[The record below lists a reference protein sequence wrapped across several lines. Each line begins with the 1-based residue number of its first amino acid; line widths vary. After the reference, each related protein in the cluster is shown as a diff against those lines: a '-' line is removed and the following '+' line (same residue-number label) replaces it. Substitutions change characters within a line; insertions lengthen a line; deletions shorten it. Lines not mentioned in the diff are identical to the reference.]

1 MSYNS
6 KRTGAEVETLLNK
19 AETAL
24 QSVPSEYVTEG
35 VLNEGLEGKVDKVSG
50 KQLSTED
57 FTAED
62 KQKLDGLS
70 NYDDTEIKANLEQA
84 GKLAYDAFMVA
95 SRNEQN
101 KVDKIEGKGLSTE
114 DFTTTE
120 KQKLEGLSNYDD
132 AEIRASIEEMRTI
145 IGSHSKE
152 IKFFCI
158 ESVTVKVGGI
168 EYNCEANQ
176 IATVFVGDEEFEI
189 IPTSAKSI
197 KSLLNY
203 PIPLTWFDWLEGVDV
218 FENIIFDMNTLEM
231 SQKWTQY
238 HQGDYH
244 VQKAQYSNCIFWSD
258 KPYTHSPFEERTNY
272 TLYYTSQLPLCY
284 AINPANTYKPF
295 YFAYGVQ
302 NDPNWRNPD
311 YINSFASLASGAPQT
326 FSYYGAKA
334 IGIYNYD
341 VDVIKLCKDARGL
354 MYDSSAI
361 EHAGIF
367 DASNTTNFGAKKGSW
382 QDAFGKC
389 YSLTDLFIK
398 NLKASI
404 NVSWSPI
411 NNRSIEYI
419 VNNAINTSKITISLS
434 PYTWYRL
441 TDEIR
446 TAASSKNIALELITT
461 NYVDDSRWATKQ
473 DTIADLETIREG
485 AAKGATALQ
494 SYTEQYKGTVTGI
507 KVNGSTHNPSNG
519 VVDLGTISADES
531 LRIHFEPN
539 FDLGI
544 GQPIDVTSLV
554 QQSMGITPAELY
566 EEVVTNEKKTALFIH
581 ELMGGEL
588 QEISR
593 VTDPTYG
600 TVGLSYLSTLEGL
613 PSPLQLI
620 ISTTQCQL
628 VIVDMLAGYNSVV
641 APLTEMVEG
650 KQEQLVSGT
659 NIKTIN
665 GESILGS
672 GNIEVSYD
680 DPELKV
686 VNHESSD
693 TNVELTPY
701 VTHKWGTI
709 SSLTLTF
716 SESTESEYNVVF
728 EANDA
733 DFVLSIPQNIRWANS
748 QIPQFEAKKQYEIN
762 IKGERA
768 LYAVFDAPYI
778 EGTFLEYIENDG
790 VDYILT
796 DIYITKSMSGMRCKS
811 MILTTP
817 SSNVALAGTR
827 NTASGTDTA
836 PFIMWY
842 LTSGRYLYWNGVRIS
857 GFGSFEPNVAY
868 TDEHSGDAISLD
880 CSYPIAIFGVNNQG
894 RVQSGSAF
902 RLYYLELLDSNGNT
916 IVNLCPFKRTYDNA
930 IGLLDKVSGTF
941 YPSNNGNL
949 IGG

>member
-35 VLNEGLEGKVDKVSG
+35 VLNEGLEGKVDKVNG

-57 FTAED
+57 FTAND

-70 NYDDTEIKANLEQA
+70 NYDDTDIK
-84 GKLAYDAFMVA
+84 
-95 SRNEQN
+95 
-101 KVDKIEGKGLSTE
+101 
-114 DFTTTE
+114 
-120 KQKLEGLSNYDD
+120 
-132 AEIRASIEEMRTI
+132 ASIEEMRTI

-158 ESVTVKVGGI
+158 EPVTVKVGGI
-168 EYNCEANQ
+168 EYTCEANQ

-284 AINPANTYKPF
+284 ATNPANTYKPF

-341 VDVIKLCKDARGL
+341 VDVITLCKDARGL

-367 DASNTTNFGAKKGSW
+367 DAINTTNFGAKKGSW

-494 SYTEQYKGTVTGI
+494 RIDYPQLEDNLIDSGFYHSPDGMLYRSDMEDAV
-507 KVNGSTHNPSNG
+507 
-519 VVDLGTISADES
+519 LES
-531 LRIHFEPN
+531 LNKADSALQSENDPIFSASPAASITTEKMQEWDAKQ
-539 FDLGI
+539 DLI
-544 GQPIDVTSLV
+544 ADIDTIRS
-554 QQSMGITPAELY
+554 GAE
-566 EEVVTNEKKTALFIH
+566 KGATAL
-581 ELMGGEL
+581 
-588 QEISR
+588 QEHQS
-593 VTDPTYG
+593 
-600 TVGLSYLSTLEGL
+600 
-613 PSPLQLI
+613 
-620 ISTTQCQL
+620 
-628 VIVDMLAGYNSVV
+628 LAGYATEIFVNS
-641 APLTEMVEG
+641 AIAEAI
-650 KQEQLVSGT
+650 T
-659 NIKTIN
+659 NTIN
-665 GESILGS
+665 A
-672 GNIEVSYD
+672 SY
-680 DPELKV
+680 
-686 VNHESSD
+686 
-693 TNVELTPY
+693 
-701 VTHKWGTI
+701 
-709 SSLTLTF
+709 
-716 SESTESEYNVVF
+716 
-728 EANDA
+728 
-733 DFVLSIPQNIRWANS
+733 
-748 QIPQFEAKKQYEIN
+748 
-762 IKGERA
+762 
-768 LYAVFDAPYI
+768 
-778 EGTFLEYIENDG
+778 
-790 VDYILT
+790 
-796 DIYITKSMSGMRCKS
+796 
-811 MILTTP
+811 
-817 SSNVALAGTR
+817 
-827 NTASGTDTA
+827 
-836 PFIMWY
+836 
-842 LTSGRYLYWNGVRIS
+842 
-857 GFGSFEPNVAY
+857 
-868 TDEHSGDAISLD
+868 
-880 CSYPIAIFGVNNQG
+880 
-894 RVQSGSAF
+894 
-902 RLYYLELLDSNGNT
+902 
-916 IVNLCPFKRTYDNA
+916 
-930 IGLLDKVSGTF
+930 
-941 YPSNNGNL
+941 
-949 IGG
+949 

>member
-6 KRTGAEVETLLNK
+6 KRTGVEVETLLNK

-57 FTAED
+57 FTTAL
-62 KQKLDGLS
+62 K
-70 NYDDTEIKANLEQA
+70 T
-84 GKLAYDAFMVA
+84 
-95 SRNEQN
+95 
-101 KVDKIEGKGLSTE
+101 
-114 DFTTTE
+114 
-120 KQKLEGLSNYDD
+120 KLEGMNSFDPTEINNKINGLQTQVDTLVNGD
-132 AEIRASIEEMRTI
+132 ASAA
-145 IGSHSKE
+145 
-152 IKFFCI
+152 I
-158 ESVTVKVGGI
+158 ESFNEIINFLNGI
-168 EYNCEANQ
+168 EDTE
-176 IATVFVGDEEFEI
+176 
-189 IPTSAKSI
+189 S
-197 KSLLNY
+197 
-203 PIPLTWFDWLEGVDV
+203 LEG
-218 FENIIFDMNTLEM
+218 II
-231 SQKWTQY
+231 
-238 HQGDYH
+238 
-244 VQKAQYSNCIFWSD
+244 
-258 KPYTHSPFEERTNY
+258 
-272 TLYYTSQLPLCY
+272 
-284 AINPANTYKPF
+284 
-295 YFAYGVQ
+295 
-302 NDPNWRNPD
+302 
-311 YINSFASLASGAPQT
+311 
-326 FSYYGAKA
+326 
-334 IGIYNYD
+334 
-341 VDVIKLCKDARGL
+341 
-354 MYDSSAI
+354 
-361 EHAGIF
+361 AGIER
-367 DASNTTNFGAKKGSW
+367 
-382 QDAFGKC
+382 Q
-389 YSLTDLFIK
+389 
-398 NLKASI
+398 
-404 NVSWSPI
+404 
-411 NNRSIEYI
+411 
-419 VNNAINTSKITISLS
+419 IT
-434 PYTWYRL
+434 
-441 TDEIR
+441 
-446 TAASSKNIALELITT
+446 
-461 NYVDDSRWATKQ
+461 TKQ
-473 DTIADLETIREG
+473 DTIADLDTIRSG
-485 AAKGATALQ
+485 AALGATALQ
-494 SYTEQYKGTVTGI
+494 RIDYPQLEDNLIDSGFYHSPDGMLYRSDMEDAVQ
-507 KVNGSTHNPSNG
+507 
-519 VVDLGTISADES
+519 ES
-531 LRIHFEPN
+531 LNKADSALQAEN
-539 FDLGI
+539 D
-544 GQPIDVTSLV
+544 PIFSA
-554 QQSMGITPAELY
+554 SPAASITTER
-566 EEVVTNEKKTALFIH
+566 
-581 ELMGGEL
+581 M
-588 QEISR
+588 QEW
-593 VTDPTYG
+593 DNK
-600 TVGLSYLSTLEGL
+600 
-613 PSPLQLI
+613 
-620 ISTTQCQL
+620 
-628 VIVDMLAGYNSVV
+628 AG
-641 APLTEMVEG
+641 
-650 KQEQLVSGT
+650 
-659 NIKTIN
+659 
-665 GESILGS
+665 
-672 GNIEVSYD
+672 
-680 DPELKV
+680 KV

-868 TDEHSGDAISLD
+868 TDEYSGDAVSLD

-902 RLYYLELLDSNGNT
+902 RLYYLELLDSNGNP